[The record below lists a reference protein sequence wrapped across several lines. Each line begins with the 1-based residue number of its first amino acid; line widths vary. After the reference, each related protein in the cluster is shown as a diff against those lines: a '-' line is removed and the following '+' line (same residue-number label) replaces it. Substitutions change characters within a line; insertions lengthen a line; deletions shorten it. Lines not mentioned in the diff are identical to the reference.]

1 MVMFVAFVELFI
13 GAFVELCL
21 SHLKGSYA
29 REPKNIQDREPAD
42 LTPFGAKLP
51 GNKLM
56 ETEISAHPKHRKK
69 MKAHQVEVFK
79 FLCSN
84 LLADDPG
91 GCILAHAPGSGKTFI
106 VISFI
111 KSFLAK
117 NPDGRPLVVM
127 PKGIL
132 DTWKKEFATW
142 QVEDIPLID
151 FYSSKA
157 DKRSRQLDV
166 LEQWVKQ
173 RSILFLGYKQFSVIV
188 SEV

>member
-1 MVMFVAFVELFI
+1 
-13 GAFVELCL
+13 
-21 SHLKGSYA
+21 
-29 REPKNIQDREPAD
+29 
-42 LTPFGAKLP
+42 
-51 GNKLM
+51 
-56 ETEISAHPKHRKK
+56 
-69 MKAHQVEVFK
+69 
-79 FLCSN
+79 
-84 LLADDPG
+84 
-91 GCILAHAPGSGKTFI
+91 
-106 VISFI
+106 
-111 KSFLAK
+111 
-117 NPDGRPLVVM
+117 M

-132 DTWKKEFATW
+132 ATWKKEFATW